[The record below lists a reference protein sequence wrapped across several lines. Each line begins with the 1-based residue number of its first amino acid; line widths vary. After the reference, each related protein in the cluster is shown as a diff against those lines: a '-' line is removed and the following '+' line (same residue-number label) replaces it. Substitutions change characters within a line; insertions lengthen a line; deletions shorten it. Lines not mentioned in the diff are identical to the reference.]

1 MIRIRATI
9 VQHRRRLAVI
19 AATLT
24 LALALVWTH
33 GAMGSEHM
41 GGDHAG
47 APSIASICLATLEL
61 GGALT
66 LLGGALLMLG
76 RARAV
81 GPRTD
86 RRRQFQA
93 YVTGPARV
101 RAQPRAGPA
110 VLQVFRL

>member
-1 MIRIRATI
+1 M
-9 VQHRRRLAVI
+9 I

-41 GGDHAG
+41 GDHSG
-47 APSIASICLATLEL
+47 SPSIASICLATLEL

-66 LLGGALLMLG
+66 LLGGALLLLG